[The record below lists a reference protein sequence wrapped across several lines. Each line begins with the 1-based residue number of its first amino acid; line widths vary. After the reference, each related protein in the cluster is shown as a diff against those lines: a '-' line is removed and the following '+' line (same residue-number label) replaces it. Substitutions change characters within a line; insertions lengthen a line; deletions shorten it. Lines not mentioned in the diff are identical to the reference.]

1 MQLALSVCLGPSL
14 LPQALAAGCV
24 LDASSSLRPV
34 VPPKVKRFLAPRMGS
49 TEDRP
54 GDLTP
59 ASARAR
65 RRGDRLARRALARR
79 GVHPRRVAAARGRG
93 VRGRAHRRSGVAAFL
108 TDATSDEAQLALS
121 FLVWPGECPDPRVV
135 DEWLRR
141 REAGPADGGVACVG
155 GKAEQATQPGK
166 RNARRHP
173 RPAPAVAQEW
183 LVDEWLHQVERGNNK
198 SAVVPSATSAAPMS
212 SAR

>member
-65 RRGDRLARRALARR
+65 RRAIDRLGERWRDDL
-79 GVHPRRVAAARGRG
+79 GVHPRRAAAARGRR
-93 VRGRAHRRSGVAAFL
+93 V
-108 TDATSDEAQLALS
+108 TAQDLAYT
-121 FLVWPGECPDPRVV
+121 R
-135 DEWLRR
+135 
-141 REAGPADGGVACVG
+141 
-155 GKAEQATQPGK
+155 QM
-166 RNARRHP
+166 H
-173 RPAPAVAQEW
+173 
-183 LVDEWLHQVERGNNK
+183 
-198 SAVVPSATSAAPMS
+198 
-212 SAR
+212 